1 MRHTQTVC
9 VSPDALDLCV
19 YDCICLLLCPH
30 DSCWLVVTCDL
41 EGGRPL
47 AAARL
52 DARGRWLASF
62 GVSTHLAQGRG
73 QCVMAERAFAPGD
86 VVLSSEP
93 FASVLFPALRNE
105 RCHECFSRAAKLS
118 RCSRCKV
125 ARYCSTVCQQR
136 AWHAHHKFQC
146 AIQGD
151 IDHACETL
159 PPVAQQELCLLIQV
173 ALKAIAPSP
182 TQPAAESQGAA
193 AAGSPCRGEG
203 KGGWGNTGGFLAD
216 FDDVLGMPSHDSVVQ
231 VEDPQRAAGNK
242 FLADVAHA
250 LLRSPKLQ
258 KKRDLLWHKL
268 PTADELSGLLSSFA
282 CNDFSIWDELLV
294 AVGAGVYPLGALLNH
309 SCEPNVVL
317 YYHAGSH
324 RQEMRCIRHV
334 ALGEVTREHR
344 ARMLAETR
352 KHVSTHVTVN
362 PEHLLLCAAIHGMPH
377 ACIHAM
383 HVCAKL

>member
-1 MRHTQTVC
+1 MVLISAGAMPGAPH
-9 VSPDALDLCV
+9 PD
-19 YDCICLLLCPH
+19 
-30 DSCWLVVTCDL
+30 
-41 EGGRPL
+41 GGRPL

-62 GVSTHLAQGRG
+62 GVSMRLAPGRG

-216 FDDVLGMPSHDSVVQ
+216 FDDVLGMPPLLGAGGVRVGADGVSKEE
-231 VEDPQRAAGNK
+231 VELAAAPVARLAHPAEAAGCS
-242 FLADVAHA
+242 HPCG
-250 LLRSPKLQ
+250 R
-258 KKRDLLWHKL
+258 R
-268 PTADELSGLLSSFA
+268 
-282 CNDFSIWDELLV
+282 
-294 AVGAGVYPLGALLNH
+294 
-309 SCEPNVVL
+309 NV
-317 YYHAGSH
+317 
-324 RQEMRCIRHV
+324 HV
-334 ALGEVTREHR
+334 
-344 ARMLAETR
+344 
-352 KHVSTHVTVN
+352 
-362 PEHLLLCAAIHGMPH
+362 P
-377 ACIHAM
+377 
-383 HVCAKL
+383 